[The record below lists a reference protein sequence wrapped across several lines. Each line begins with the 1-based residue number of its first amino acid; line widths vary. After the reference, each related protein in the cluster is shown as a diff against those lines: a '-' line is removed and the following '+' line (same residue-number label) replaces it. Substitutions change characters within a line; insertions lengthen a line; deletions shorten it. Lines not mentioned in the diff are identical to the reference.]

1 MSEQEQEQEQASIF
15 THQVKLGL
23 VAAYAAMLAFK
34 KYKNSPVVVSRG
46 GQILHIA
53 AEDMPPP
60 QAPPA

>member
-1 MSEQEQEQEQASIF
+1 MYRQEQGAYINQQIE
-15 THQVKLGL
+15 KGL

-60 QAPPA
+60 QAPPV

>member
-1 MSEQEQEQEQASIF
+1 MSRQEQGAYI
-15 THQVKLGL
+15 HQQVEKGL

-53 AEDMPPP
+53 AEDMPLP